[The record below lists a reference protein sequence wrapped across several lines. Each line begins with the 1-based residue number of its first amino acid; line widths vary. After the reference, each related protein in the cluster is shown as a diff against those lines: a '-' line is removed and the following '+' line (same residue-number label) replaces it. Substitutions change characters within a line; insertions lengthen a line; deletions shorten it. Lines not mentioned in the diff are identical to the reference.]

1 MRRVTRQAAL
11 IRLHRR
17 MFEDEGPH
25 RIGVAFGADCE
36 LSCRCAN
43 LMSGLGAMRVV
54 TIAALNQSHLD
65 AVPVRPS
72 KLGLLRSVA
81 PEAKV
86 LLRFNQHEIH
96 IGGFVRT
103 MASGATDAV
112 RHMLRLGEVLRL
124 QAGLMALGADG
135 GRLRRT

>member
-1 MRRVTRQAAL
+1 
-11 IRLHRR
+11 
-17 MFEDEGPH
+17 
-25 RIGVAFGADCE
+25 
-36 LSCRCAN
+36 
-43 LMSGLGAMRVV
+43 MSGLGAMRVV

-103 MASGATDAV
+103 MARCAA
-112 RHMLRLGEVLRL
+112 
-124 QAGLMALGADG
+124 
-135 GRLRRT
+135 